1 MFGLSRKKDPVKQMD
16 KRLAPLSPEA
26 GTWKHL
32 AAYLVKGQRPSGDRE
47 RAILRAYLG
56 MKEHLGPEAA
66 FRLGADL
73 EYGSLAGPCRG
84 FFCEGG
90 AYEAREG
97 ADLMHW
103 ACFLLAADHLLAR
116 AHEASLAERN
126 NRDKVQTALQT
137 EWERCER
144 EFFTPLSRDMSGGR
158 REVGQDRGVEEGMP
172 TVAEAVA
179 A

>member
-1 MFGLSRKKDPVKQMD
+1 MFGLSSKKDPVKQMD
-16 KRLAPLSPEA
+16 KQLAPLSPEP

-56 MKEHLGPEAA
+56 MKEHLGPAAA

-73 EYGSLAGPCRG
+73 EYSSLSGSCRG
-84 FFCEGG
+84 FFCEDG
-90 AYEAREG
+90 APEAG
-97 ADLMHW
+97 DVADLMHW
-103 ACFLLAADHLLAR
+103 ACFLLAADHLLTR

-126 NRDKVQTALQT
+126 NRDKAQTTLQV

-158 REVGQDRGVEEGMP
+158 REVGRDRGVEEGLP
-172 TVAEAVA
+172 SVAEAVA